1 VFLSARSSKTF
12 LQILSTSV
20 LPASERS
27 VRMDELDATVTITFL
42 MSRAEQ
48 RDEECNTRLQ
58 KWRWREV
65 RVQGRETWLPRA
77 LSHARPKKLDLDE
90 DDDIVS
96 SLDLDQWRP
105 GRIGGNH
112 TTSGRREGAPT
123 VVAISMWRNS
133 FSDV

>member
-1 VFLSARSSKTF
+1 MSRSPVFLSARSSKTF

-58 KWRWREV
+58 KWRWREM

-96 SLDLDQWRP
+96 SLDLDRWRP
-105 GRIGGNH
+105 GGSGA
-112 TTSGRREGAPT
+112 TTRRVGEERERLR
-123 VVAISMWRNS
+123 W
-133 FSDV
+133 

>member
-1 VFLSARSSKTF
+1 MRVATWRELMSRSPVFLSARSSKTF

-48 RDEECNTRLQ
+48 RDQYNTRLQ

-90 DDDIVS
+90 DDDIVG
-96 SLDLDQWRP
+96 SLDLD
-105 GRIGGNH
+105 
-112 TTSGRREGAPT
+112 
-123 VVAISMWRNS
+123 
-133 FSDV
+133 